1 MSKLIYS
8 KEIEKREEIVSK
20 PLEHNRVLAITIIT
34 VLSISLL
41 IAVSFV
47 YMGYSPGLYSQS
59 YVLCKDDV
67 LGDVRTGIY
76 QSVGEITSA
85 LKTCYGAKLAQVVFN
100 LLFNFLATDLFLSLA
115 ILSTHIFNQ
124 YL

>member
-8 KEIEKREEIVSK
+8 KEIKKREEIVSK
-20 PLEHNRVLAITIIT
+20 SLEQNRVLAITNII
-34 VLSISLL
+34 VISISLL

-47 YMGYSPGLYSQS
+47 YMGYTSGHYSQA

-85 LKTCYGAKLAQVVFN
+85 LKT
-100 LLFNFLATDLFLSLA
+100 
-115 ILSTHIFNQ
+115 
-124 YL
+124 

>member
-41 IAVSFV
+41 ITVSFV
-47 YMGYSPGLYSQS
+47 
-59 YVLCKDDV
+59 
-67 LGDVRTGIY
+67 IWA
-76 QSVGEITSA
+76 I
-85 LKTCYGAKLAQVVFN
+85 AQVF
-100 LLFNFLATDLFLSLA
+100 
-115 ILSTHIFNQ
+115 ILRHMYYARMMS
-124 YL
+124 

>member
-8 KEIEKREEIVSK
+8 KEIKKREEIVSK
-20 PLEHNRVLAITIIT
+20 SLEQSRVLAITIIT
-34 VLSISLL
+34 VISISLL

-47 YMGYSPGLYSQS
+47 YMGYTSGHYSQA

-85 LKTCYGAKLAQVVFN
+85 LKTCDGA
-100 LLFNFLATDLFLSLA
+100 
-115 ILSTHIFNQ
+115 
-124 YL
+124 

>member
-1 MSKLIYS
+1 MSKLISS

-47 YMGYSPGLYSQS
+47 IW
-59 YVLCKDDV
+59 
-67 LGDVRTGIY
+67 TI
-76 QSVGEITSA
+76 
-85 LKTCYGAKLAQVVFN
+85 AQVF
-100 LLFNFLATDLFLSLA
+100 
-115 ILSTHIFNQ
+115 ILRHMYYARMMS
-124 YL
+124 

>member
-47 YMGYSPGLYSQS
+47 
-59 YVLCKDDV
+59 
-67 LGDVRTGIY
+67 IWA
-76 QSVGEITSA
+76 I
-85 LKTCYGAKLAQVVFN
+85 AQVF
-100 LLFNFLATDLFLSLA
+100 
-115 ILSTHIFNQ
+115 ILRHMYYARMMS
-124 YL
+124 

>member
-1 MSKLIYS
+1 MSKLISS

-47 YMGYSPGLYSQS
+47 
-59 YVLCKDDV
+59 
-67 LGDVRTGIY
+67 IWA
-76 QSVGEITSA
+76 I
-85 LKTCYGAKLAQVVFN
+85 AQVF
-100 LLFNFLATDLFLSLA
+100 
-115 ILSTHIFNQ
+115 ILRHMYYARMMS
-124 YL
+124 

>member
-34 VLSISLL
+34 VLSISLH
-41 IAVSFV
+41 
-47 YMGYSPGLYSQS
+47 
-59 YVLCKDDV
+59 
-67 LGDVRTGIY
+67 

-85 LKTCYGAKLAQVVFN
+85 LKTCYGAKLAQVVIN

>member
-20 PLEHNRVLAITIIT
+20 PLEHNRVLAITIIA

-47 YMGYSPGLYSQS
+47 
-59 YVLCKDDV
+59 
-67 LGDVRTGIY
+67 IWA
-76 QSVGEITSA
+76 I
-85 LKTCYGAKLAQVVFN
+85 AQVF
-100 LLFNFLATDLFLSLA
+100 
-115 ILSTHIFNQ
+115 ILRHMYYARMMS
-124 YL
+124 

>member
-20 PLEHNRVLAITIIT
+20 PLEHNRVLATIIIT

-47 YMGYSPGLYSQS
+47 YMGYSSGLY
-59 YVLCKDDV
+59 Y
-67 LGDVRTGIY
+67 
-76 QSVGEITSA
+76 
-85 LKTCYGAKLAQVVFN
+85 
-100 LLFNFLATDLFLSLA
+100 
-115 ILSTHIFNQ
+115 
-124 YL
+124 